1 MGKWYVSWKRMGGP
15 QVLDLFLLFWAL
27 EECSTLKISEIDGKG
42 RFNLGLVEKVN
53 FCSNETQ

>member
-1 MGKWYVSWKRMGGP
+1 MVCKLEKMGGP
-15 QVLDLFLLFWAL
+15 QVPDLFPLFCTP

-42 RFNLGLVEKVN
+42 RFNLGLEEKVN